1 MRVNDHPTLRVLAWD
16 HPRCLT
22 PLAAARDA
30 YRALTG
36 IDLEISVRSLAGFG
50 DDVPTS
56 GELDLVLIDHPH
68 IGEAVA
74 GEQIVALDGLLAA
87 ETIKDCRDGAIGP
100 SGWCYEHAGSTW
112 AIPIDAA
119 CQVLACSHT
128 IASPVTVEEVVALA
142 QARPGRVALPLHP
155 AHALSAF
162 VSIVAALG
170 ADDAVTGFGD
180 ESLAVEALDVM
191 ARLVALGPTV
201 AQQWDPPAALAALE
215 GQAVDCVPWTYGYV
229 GYDVQWADAPA
240 WDEGGTPGCILGGV
254 GMAVLSGAND
264 PVAAAAFA
272 AWFGGTH
279 TQRTI
284 VTTCGGQPAEFGAW
298 AASPDP
304 LCETTVRSMEA
315 AVVRPR
321 ATWWPALQIDAGE
334 LIRANL
340 IAGVPANETA
350 ERLHE
355 RYDQRLESV
364 TL

>member
-1 MRVNDHPTLRVLAWD
+1 MRGNDHPTLRVLAWD

-22 PLAAARDA
+22 PLAVAREE

-68 IGEAVA
+68 IGEAAA
-74 GEQIVALDGLLAA
+74 GGQIVALDGLLAA

-100 SGWCYEHAGSTW
+100 SGWCYEHEGSTW

-119 CQVLACSHT
+119 CQVLACSRA
-128 IASPVTVEEVVALA
+128 IASPTTVSEVVTLA

-170 ADDAVTGFGD
+170 ADDAVTGFGE
-180 ESLAVEALDVM
+180 ESLAVDALEVM
-191 ARLVALGPTV
+191 ANLVALGPV
-201 AQQWDPPAALAALE
+201 AAHQWDPPAALAALE
-215 GQAVDCVPWTYGYV
+215 GQAVDCIPWTYGYV

-240 WDEGGTPGCILGGV
+240 WDTGGTPGSILGGV

-264 PVAAAAFA
+264 PVAAATFA
-272 AWFGGTH
+272 AWFGGAH
-279 TQRTI
+279 TQRDI
-284 VTTCGGQPAEFGAW
+284 VTICGGQPAEVGAW

-304 LCETTVRSMEA
+304 LCQATIRSMEA

-321 ATWWPALQIDAGE
+321 ARWWPDLQIDAGE
-334 LIRANL
+334 LIREDL

-364 TL
+364 TR

>member
-1 MRVNDHPTLRVLAWD
+1 MRLSDHPSLRVLAWD

-30 YRALTG
+30 YRAITG

-50 DDVPTS
+50 DEVPTS
-56 GELDLVLIDHPH
+56 GELDIVLIDHPH
-68 IGEAVA
+68 IGEAAA
-74 GEQIVALDGLLAA
+74 GGQIVALDGLLAA
-87 ETIKDCRDGAIGP
+87 GTIADCRNGAIGP
-100 SGWCYEHAGSTW
+100 SGWCYEHEGKTW

-119 CQVLACSHT
+119 CQVLACSRT
-128 IASPVTVEEVVALA
+128 IASPMTVEEVIALA
-142 QARPGRVALPLHP
+142 QVRPGRVVLPLHP

-170 ADDAVTGFGD
+170 ADDAVTGFCD
-180 ESLAVEALDVM
+180 SSMAVEALEVM
-191 ARLVALGPTV
+191 AKLVALGPVV
-201 AQQWDPPAALAALE
+201 AHDWDPPAALAALE
-215 GQAVDCVPWTYGYV
+215 GQEVDCIPWTYGYV

-240 WDEGGTPGCILGGV
+240 WDTGGTPGSILGGV

-264 PVAAAAFA
+264 PVAAATFA

-279 TQRTI
+279 TQRDI
-284 VTTCGGQPAEFGAW
+284 VATCGGQPAEAGAW

-304 LCETTVRSMEA
+304 LCQATVRSMEA

-340 IAGVPANETA
+340 IAGVPPNKIA
-350 ERLHE
+350 ELLHE
-355 RYDQRLESV
+355 RYDQRLETV